1 MGFNAHAPRNAVRQR
16 PNQKEID
23 HEGHEE
29 HEVYNQIIRTLRVS
43 RTLISPLAEAFR
55 DLL

>member
-1 MGFNAHAPRNAVRQR
+1 MPMRRGTQCDRGPTK
-16 PNQKEID
+16 KEID